1 MSIRKMF
8 CSLSLALSCLL
19 VGTANAGPVRPER
32 ILFVGNSLTYVGNLP
47 AVLETLAQV
56 NGKSLHAEML
66 VKGGAT
72 LTQWLDAGSVPRAL
86 AASHYDDVVLQE
98 RGFDFACG
106 FGPQVCKDSRHALR
120 ALAGIVRKAGAEPIL
135 MGTYQVAPDA
145 SQAIVAAESKAARS
159 DAIPYI
165 AVSGRLNE
173 GRQKFPYADWFARDG
188 HPGHDLVLLEAVLLY
203 KQLFGVLPQAR
214 ALEVRAPMFVPG
226 SKFAAPAPVSLPLLP
241 NIALAG
247 GYDYSR
253 TDLANATGLA
263 SGH

>member
-1 MSIRKMF
+1 MFIRKMF
-8 CSLSLALSCLL
+8 CSLSIVLSCLL
-19 VGTANAGPVRPER
+19 VGTANAGPTRPEK

-47 AVLETLAQV
+47 AVLETLAQA
-56 NGKSLHAEML
+56 NGKSLQADML

-72 LTQWLDAGSVPRAL
+72 LSEWVREGAVPRAL

-120 ALAGIVRKAGAEPIL
+120 ALAGIVRKAGAKPIL

-145 SQAIVAAESKAARS
+145 SRAIVAAESKAARS
-159 DAIPYI
+159 DAMPYI

-173 GRQKFPYADWFARDG
+173 GRKKFPYADWFARGG

-203 KQLFGVLPQAR
+203 RQLYASLPQAK

-226 SKFAAPAPVSLPLLP
+226 SKFAPPDPVSLPLLLEVP
-241 NIALAG
+241 LAG
-247 GYDYSR
+247 GYSYSR
-253 TDLANATGLA
+253 SDLQQAIGLATGN
-263 SGH
+263 